1 VQAVLAAGH
10 EVVAVPG
17 PSAVLAA
24 LVSSGLPAERF
35 AFLGFPPRKGQ
46 GRRSLLARVA
56 GSAETIVVFESPER
70 LVALLEELGEACG
83 PERRV
88 AVGRELTKLHETV
101 VRGTMAEVARYY
113 RDSPARGEV
122 TVVVEASPPSGGPD
136 EGDLE
141 VFRALAR
148 QLLEEGAPPSR
159 AARELARRL
168 GLSRNLAYDVVQ
180 EVKDA

>member
-1 VQAVLAAGH
+1 
-10 EVVAVPG
+10 
-17 PSAVLAA
+17 
-24 LVSSGLPAERF
+24 
-35 AFLGFPPRKGQ
+35 
-46 GRRSLLARVA
+46 VA